1 MSRVII
7 DLRDAAGRL
16 DVLEVTIHQN
26 QVECWLTDRCR
37 GVFDRRHLRDWLD
50 SGSPTPADDELSGA
64 EMSWRRTEGGDVTV
78 SIDGAVARWP
88 LATHVLVDLR
98 SRL

>member
-7 DLRDAAGRL
+7 DLRDALGRL
-16 DVLEVTIHQN
+16 DVLEVTIHQD

-37 GVFDRRHLRDWLD
+37 GIFDRENLRQWLD
-50 SGSPTPADDELSGA
+50 TPDGMLSCD
-64 EMSWRRTEGGDVTV
+64 EMSWNRTDGGPVTV

-88 LATHVLVDLR
+88 LAEHVLFDLR

>member
-7 DLRDAAGRL
+7 DLRDARGRL
-16 DVLEVTIHQN
+16 DVLEVAIYRD

-37 GVFDRRHLRDWLD
+37 GVFDRRDLRQWLD
-50 SGSPTPADDELSGA
+50 TPSGLLSYD
-64 EMSWRRTEGGDVTV
+64 EMSWDQADGGRVTV
-78 SIDGAVARWP
+78 SIDGAVAGWP
-88 LATHVLVDLR
+88 LADHVLLDLR

>member
-7 DLRDAAGRL
+7 DLRDALGRL
-16 DVLEVTIHQN
+16 DVLEVAIHQDL
-26 QVECWLTDRCR
+26 VECWLTDRCR
-37 GVFDRRHLRDWLD
+37 GIFDRENLRQWLD
-50 SGSPTPADDELSGA
+50 TPAGMLSCD
-64 EMSWRRTEGGDVTV
+64 EMSWDRTDGGTVTV

-88 LATHVLVDLR
+88 LAEHVLFDLR

>member
-7 DLRDAAGRL
+7 DLRDALGRL
-16 DVLEVTIHQN
+16 DVLEVAIHHDV
-26 QVECWLTDRCR
+26 VECWLTDRCR
-37 GVFDRRHLRDWLD
+37 GSFDRERLRQWLATP
-50 SGSPTPADDELSGA
+50 SGLLSGE
-64 EMSWRRTEGGDVTV
+64 EMSWNRSENGDVTV

-88 LATHVLVDLR
+88 LAEHVLVDLR

>member
-7 DLRDAAGRL
+7 DLRDALGRL
-16 DVLEVTIHQN
+16 DILEVAIHQDV
-26 QVECWLTDRCR
+26 VECWLTDRCR
-37 GVFDRRHLRDWLD
+37 GIFDRENLRQWLATP
-50 SGSPTPADDELSGA
+50 SGMLSGD
-64 EMSWRRTEGGDVTV
+64 EMSWSRTEHGEVAV

-88 LATHVLVDLR
+88 LADHVLVDLR

>member
-7 DLRDAAGRL
+7 DLRDALGRL
-16 DVLEVTIHQN
+16 DVLEVTIHRD

-37 GVFDRRHLRDWLD
+37 GIFDRGHLRQWLD
-50 SGSPTPADDELSGA
+50 TPAGILSCD
-64 EMSWRRTEGGDVTV
+64 EMSFTRTDDGDITV

-88 LATHVLVDLR
+88 LADHVLVDLR

>member
-7 DLRDAAGRL
+7 DLRDSLGRL
-16 DVLEVTIHQN
+16 DVLEVTIHRDL
-26 QVECWLTDRCR
+26 VECWLTDRCR
-37 GVFDRRHLRDWLD
+37 GVFDRQRLRDWLA
-50 SGSPTPADDELSGA
+50 TPADRLTADEMNWSR
-64 EMSWRRTEGGDVTV
+64 SVGGQITV

-88 LATHVLVDLR
+88 LADHVLVDLR